1 MKIAILYIGI
11 GGYKVFWKDF
21 YSSCERYFLPNIVK
35 EYFFFTDPL
44 DELKPAN
51 VKEYFQ
57 EDLGWPGNTLYRFKM
72 FLKYKEELAVFDFI
86 YFFNGNTLFLD
97 TINEE
102 EIIPNG
108 SDGYL
113 VALSWYIY
121 DSIPKQK
128 YPYERDCKSTAYIS
142 KEEGIHYYQGGL
154 NGGRSKEFLELMEQC
169 NFQIIED
176 DKKGVVASHHD
187 ESHLNKY
194 LLNKN
199 VKLLSIKYGC
209 PEEWKDSNFS
219 KIIFRSKH
227 KYFGTEMDKMKE
239 NDMYNFI
246 YLKIKR
252 GIKAICMRFMIK

>member
-35 EYFFFTDPL
+35 EYFFFTDQL

-108 SDGYL
+108 YHGTYMIL
-113 VALSWYIY
+113 
-121 DSIPKQK
+121 
-128 YPYERDCKSTAYIS
+128 
-142 KEEGIHYYQGGL
+142 
-154 NGGRSKEFLELMEQC
+154 
-169 NFQIIED
+169 FQ
-176 DKKGVVASHHD
+176 
-187 ESHLNKY
+187 
-194 LLNKN
+194 NKN
-199 VKLLSIKYGC
+199 ILMKGTVNLLLTYRKKKVFIIIKVV
-209 PEEWKDSNFS
+209 
-219 KIIFRSKH
+219 
-227 KYFGTEMDKMKE
+227 
-239 NDMYNFI
+239 
-246 YLKIKR
+246 
-252 GIKAICMRFMIK
+252 